1 MLARP
6 MTRPREIR
14 MFAIVETGGKQYR
27 VEAGATIVVDRL
39 SAEAG
44 STISLD
50 RVLMVGG
57 DDVKVGSPVVAGAAV
72 EAEVI
77 EHGRGD
83 KVVTFKYTP
92 RQRTRRRVGFRASN
106 TTLKITEIKA

>member
-1 MLARP
+1 ML
-6 MTRPREIR
+6 

-27 VEAGATIVVDRL
+27 VEPGATIVVDRL

-44 STISLD
+44 STITLD

-57 DDVKVGSPVVAGAAV
+57 KKLKLGKPVVDGAAV
-72 EAEVI
+72 QAEVV
-77 EHGRGD
+77 EHGLGD
-83 KVVTFKYTP
+83 KVTTFKYK
-92 RQRTRRRVGFRASN
+92 RRHRSRRRVGFRASH